1 MLRFDPTP
9 FNVWQG
15 LGRWALVLAAFLAV
29 TLIVSYVV
37 AIATVG
43 FKRSFTEFWMHL
55 RQGIRELVLLSPRRI
70 MAITQLTLRESIR
83 RKALLVFVVFALLFM
98 FGSWFISDPGERPE
112 MQATVHITFILKAI
126 AWLSVPVVLLLA
138 CWGLPQDIKQR
149 SLHTVVT
156 KPVRR
161 SEVVLG
167 RILGFC
173 AIGTLIL
180 GVMAVA
186 GHIWI
191 KRQVPDQAQSLL
203 VSRVPIYGTL
213 EFTDD
218 TGKPTARGVNVGDI
232 WDFRS
237 YINGATGASAIWT
250 FENITPSQLVEQR
263 DAEGNIVI
271 DQKTGEPVKVLRLEY
286 NFEAFRTHKGL
297 LDQGV
302 RAQFRFLNDL
312 RTQMAEVFS
321 GVPDYQLVAD
331 KISEGNFADAGD
343 ELKRLAT
350 ALGPGGVELTP
361 AQRQA
366 FVTRLENLSDLM
378 QPFTAKDTL
387 PAAGEFVAAADAGQ
401 AAAEDADDK
410 ALAAQFDALGQLM
423 QDHAETLAKTI
434 VNVQAQSGLFEVI
447 EYKRRLAKSEDESAG
462 RRREDATTTFEIQQ
476 TQANI
481 SGTDAQG
488 PRKATLDLF
497 EDLTHGGR
505 LRVAVVCMDS
515 GQYIG
520 MARPDLYVRTP
531 DRPFESGYYKAVGG
545 IWLMLLLVVA
555 LSVTAST
562 FVKGPVATLLTTTLI
577 VVGLFFHP
585 FLADLVQ
592 GSGKEGFGAIE
603 SIVRIVEHKNPQ
615 VALEESGGTQVMK
628 VTDQIINRGLAT
640 VYQTVPDF
648 NVFSLTPYVANGFDV
663 PFDAGLLPALA
674 MTLAYII
681 PCLFIGYFSL
691 RLRELEAK

>member
-9 FNVWQG
+9 FNIGQG
-15 LGRWALVLAAFLAV
+15 VAHWLLVFLLFVLVA
-29 TLIVSYVV
+29 LIVSYVV

-43 FKRSFTEFWMHL
+43 FKRSFGEFSMHL
-55 RQGIRELVLLSPRRI
+55 GQGLGDLVLLSPRRI
-70 MAITQLTLRESIR
+70 LAIAQLTLRESIR

-161 SEVVLG
+161 SEVVIG
-167 RILGFC
+167 RILGF
-173 AIGTLIL
+173 AAMGTLIL

-213 EFTDD
+213 EFTDEA
-218 TGKPTARGVNVGDI
+218 GHPAARGVNTGDI

-237 YINGATGASAIWT
+237 YIVGATGASAIWS

-263 DAEGNIVI
+263 NADGSVVI
-271 DQKTGEPVKVLRLEY
+271 DQETGEPVKVLRLEY
-286 NFEAFRTHKGL
+286 NFEAFRTHKGVMG
-297 LDQGV
+297 QGV
-302 RAQFRFLNDL
+302 RAQFKFMNDL
-312 RTQMAEVFS
+312 RTQMAQVFS
-321 GVPDYQLVAD
+321 GLADYQLVAD
-331 KISEGNFADAGD
+331 KIAEGSFADAGD

-350 ALGPGGVELTP
+350 GIDPGGVPVTN
-361 AQRQA
+361 AQWDA
-366 FVTRLENLSDLM
+366 FVTRLENLSDML

-387 PAAGEFVAAADAGQ
+387 PAAGEFVAAARAAQ
-401 AAAEDADDK
+401 AAAQDEDDK
-410 ALAAQFDALGQLM
+410 ALAAQFNALGQLM
-423 QDHAETLAKTI
+423 QDHAETLAKVI
-434 VNVQAQSGLFEVI
+434 IDVQAQSGLFEVI
-447 EYKRRLAKSEDESAG
+447 EYKRTLAKSEDESQG
-462 RRREDATTTFEIQQ
+462 KRREDSTTTFEIHRTQ
-476 TQANI
+476 TNA
-481 SGTDAQG
+481 SPMEGQG

-497 EDLTHGGR
+497 DDLTHGGR
-505 LRVAVVCMDS
+505 LRVAVFCMDS

-555 LSVTAST
+555 LGVTAST
-562 FVKGPVATLLTTTLI
+562 FVKGPVATLLTATLI

-585 FLADLVQ
+585 FLGELVQ
-592 GSGKEGFGAIE
+592 GSGKEGYGTIE
-603 SIVRIVEHKNPQ
+603 SVVRIAEHKNPQ
-615 VALEESGGTQVMK
+615 VELEDSSAKNVME
-628 VTDQIINRGLAT
+628 VTDKVINRGLAT